1 MALLEARSNI
11 VKDLNERGFNFS
23 VKDYAG
29 SNVMSC
35 FELIIKMP
43 FSARRETKKYISNL
57 LVKESIK
64 NFYRFTGRKKSE
76 YSAFSVEMQLTSL
89 DDICGESW

>member
-43 FSARRETKKYISNL
+43 FFCKKRDEKVYQQSAR
-57 LVKESIK
+57 
-64 NFYRFTGRKKSE
+64 
-76 YSAFSVEMQLTSL
+76 
-89 DDICGESW
+89 

>member
-1 MALLEARSNI
+1 MKKRDAELVGNKMALLEARSNI
-11 VKDLNERGFNFS
+11 VNDLNKRGFNFS

-43 FSARRETKKYISNL
+43 FSARRETNKYIRNPI
-57 LVKESIK
+57 VKRIYKS
-64 NFYRFTGRKKSE
+64 FTVYGAKKK
-76 YSAFSVEMQLTSL
+76 
-89 DDICGESW
+89 

>member
-1 MALLEARSNI
+1 MWN
-11 VKDLNERGFNFS
+11 DLNERGFNFS

-43 FSARRETKKYISNL
+43 F
-57 LVKESIK
+57 
-64 NFYRFTGRKKSE
+64 RKRDEKV
-76 YSAFSVEMQLTSL
+76 YQQSVR
-89 DDICGESW
+89 

>member
-11 VKDLNERGFNFS
+11 VNDLNERGFNFS

-43 FSARRETKKYISNL
+43 FLQEERRKSISAICSL
-57 LVKESIK
+57 
-64 NFYRFTGRKKSE
+64 KS
-76 YSAFSVEMQLTSL
+76 L
-89 DDICGESW
+89 